1 MNKGTLL
8 VLSGSSGVG
17 KGTIIAQVLEK
28 RPELYLSVS
37 CTTRAPQT
45 GGGGWGKLLLH
56 QPGSVS
62 NAD

>member
-28 RPELYLSVS
+28 RPQILPTL
-37 CTTRAPQT
+37 
-45 GGGGWGKLLLH
+45 
-56 QPGSVS
+56 
-62 NAD
+62 